1 MNVLFPFC
9 SVFLRCHL
17 VLARFLLKSHMV
29 NSIIPGPIVAL
40 TKVWGQR
47 CSASLCMAV
56 FPPRCLSSPIS
67 TAMCRKVRLC
77 LHTQQL
83 LSASGGAGD
92 EERQGKGCSGD
103 RCIYA
108 HGDKNTLMVG
118 IST

>member
-9 SVFLRCHL
+9 SVFLRCHF

-40 TKVWGQR
+40 KKVWGQR
-47 CSASLCMAV
+47 CSASLCMAA

-83 LSASGGAGD
+83 LSASGVPGT
-92 EERQGKGCSGD
+92 KS
-103 RCIYA
+103 
-108 HGDKNTLMVG
+108 DKEKDVAVIDVSMHTG
-118 IST
+118 IKIL